1 MSSKEREIDW
11 EIREISRQQV
21 GREDHQ
27 ILSKK
32 HYIDDDHQVIVTMW
46 SWFSKITPFIVIII
60 KMTITTKAI
69 FQEKWEELKRCLM
82 EERVEVHFYDK

>member
-1 MSSKEREIDW
+1 MIISWSSDDRDNVVMI
-11 EIREISRQQV
+11 QQNHPFYC
-21 GREDHQ
+21 DHYQ
-27 ILSKK
+27 
-32 HYIDDDHQVIVTMW
+32 
-46 SWFSKITPFIVIII
+46 